1 MNREEFLEELQDL
14 LQRDDPLTPDMELRD
29 LPEWDSLSMM
39 SLAAF
44 FDEHFNMTLA
54 FADFEALITVDDLLK
69 KAGLE
74 S

>member
-1 MNREEFLEELQDL
+1 MNREDFLEQVQDL
-14 LQRDDPLTPDMELRD
+14 LQRDDPLTPDLELRD

-44 FDEHFNMTLA
+44 FDQHFNMTLA
-54 FADFEALITVDDLLK
+54 FADFEALITVADLLK

-74 S
+74 A

>member
-1 MNREEFLEELQDL
+1 MNREDFLEELQDL

>member
-1 MNREEFLEELQDL
+1 MNREEFLENLQDL
-14 LQRDDPLTPDMELRD
+14 LQRDDPLTPDMELRG

-39 SLAAF
+39 RLAAF

>member
-1 MNREEFLEELQDL
+1 MNREEFLEKLQDL
-14 LQRDDPLTPDMELRD
+14 LQRDDPLTPDMELRG

-69 KAGLE
+69 KAGLK